1 MGGFVRNLT
10 GATQAARASEAA
22 AATQAQYQDEAL
34 QYLKEA
40 EELPQQFREGAL
52 TQLAGLAGLEGGE
65 GSQQQ
70 LIDQA
75 RMSPLYQAIIG
86 QSQAGEET
94 ILRNQ
99 AVTGGLRSGASIG
112 QLTDYGQQLENQ
124 ALLQSYNQQLGQLQG
139 LAQLPSNV
147 NQIAAQ
153 QSGIGQTL
161 AQGQVAAAQ
170 ARQQGGLSALIAP
183 ATQLGAAYLSGGTT
197 LSDTRLKDNVK
208 LIAPTS
214 IDGIGKYSWTW
225 NEKSGK
231 TGDDEG
237 YLAQEVEQVF
247 PELVVE
253 GDDGYKRIYKEELEE
268 ILNNG

>member
-70 LIDQA
+70 LIEQA
-75 RMSPLYQAIIG
+75 QMSPLYKAMIEGGEQA
-86 QSQAGEET
+86 A
-94 ILRNQ
+94 LRNLS
-99 AVTGGLRSGASIG
+99 ATGGLRGGSSISA
-112 QLTDYGQQLENQ
+112 QQGVQNQ
-124 ALLQSYNQQLGQLQG
+124 ALLQAYNQQLGQLQG

-161 AQGQVAAAQ
+161 SQGQVAAAQ
-170 ARQQGGLSALIAP
+170 ARQQGGLGSLIGP
-183 ATQLGAAYLSGGTT
+183 ATQLGAAYLM
-197 LSDTRLKDNVK
+197 SDIRLKDNIK
-208 LIAPTS
+208 LIEPTS
-214 IDGIGKYSWTW
+214 IEGISKYSWTW

-247 PELVVE
+247 PEFVVE
-253 GDDGYKRIYKEELEE
+253 GDDGYKRIHKEELEE

>member
-75 RMSPLYQAIIG
+75 RMSPLYQAIMG
-86 QSQAGEET
+86 QRQAGEEA

-170 ARQQGGLSALIAP
+170 ARQQGGLGALIQP
-183 ATQLGAAYLSGGTT
+183 ATQLGAAYIM
-197 LSDTRLKDNVK
+197 SDIRLKDNIK
-208 LIAPTS
+208 LIEPTS
-214 IDGIGKYSWTW
+214 IDGISKYSWTW

-253 GDDGYKRIYKEELEE
+253 GDDGYKRIHKEELEE

>member
-1 MGGFVRNLT
+1 MSGFIRKAT
-10 GATQAARASEAA
+10 GAKQAAQASEAA
-22 AATQAQYQDEAL
+22 AATQAGYQQEAL
-34 QYLKEA
+34 DYLKESEA
-40 EELPQQFREGAL
+40 LPQQFREGAL

-65 GSQQQ
+65 GTQQQ

-75 RMSPLYQAIIG
+75 RMSPLYQSIMD
-86 QSQAGEET
+86 QRQAGEEA
-94 ILRNQ
+94 ILRSQ
-99 AVTGGLRSGASIG
+99 SATGGLRSGASLG
-112 QLTDYGQQLENQ
+112 ALTDYSQQLENQ

-147 NQIAAQ
+147 NQIAATQ
-153 QSGIGQTL
+153 AGIGQTL

-170 ARQQGGLSALIAP
+170 ARQQGGLMSLVGP
-183 ATQLGAAYLSGGTT
+183 ATQLGAAAIM
-197 LSDTRLKDNVK
+197 SDVRLKDNVT
-208 LIAPTS
+208 LLEPTS
-214 IDGIGKYSWTW
+214 IDGISKYSWTW

-231 TGDDEG
+231 SGNDEG